1 MTKICYLITSLDT
14 GGAEVALRTLVRGLD
29 RSRFSVVVVSIR
41 PVGAIGVSMREDGV
55 RVLDLGLSGKFDPRL
70 FTRLYSFLK
79 KEEPDILHT
88 FLSHSNIIGRV
99 VGRMAGVPRI
109 VSSIQNDRFGGRIR
123 ERLMQWTDG
132 LADVTAI
139 VSRKA
144 ADRMLRIG
152 VVSPE
157 RSLVVYNGVDFKSF
171 PLRDKPARD
180 AVRAALSMPEDAP
193 VVISVGRLAEQKGYP
208 YLLEAFALVRKNDPK
223 MILLVLGAGPL
234 EAELKAKA
242 EALGLG
248 DSARFLGV
256 QADVASYYAAA
267 DVFALAS
274 LWEGF
279 GNVIVEAMATGLPP
293 LVTDVCG
300 AAEGIADGI
309 SGYIVP
315 SKDAAA
321 LAQAMGRAFALS
333 KEERLAMGARARE
346 AVLGRFSA
354 EAMVGA
360 YQSVYEKL
368 LKK

>member
-132 LADVTAI
+132 HADVTAI

-223 MILLVLGAGPL
+223 MILLDEPSEGIQPNIVQDIARIMVELNRKTGVSIVFVEQNIDMIRAMAQRCHVMDKGRIV
-234 EAELKAKA
+234 AELTPAQLNDD
-242 EALGLG
+242 EVV
-248 DSARFLGV
+248 RRH
-256 QADVASYYAAA
+256 
-267 DVFALAS
+267 LA
-274 LWEGF
+274 
-279 GNVIVEAMATGLPP
+279 V
-293 LVTDVCG
+293 
-300 AAEGIADGI
+300 
-309 SGYIVP
+309 
-315 SKDAAA
+315 
-321 LAQAMGRAFALS
+321 
-333 KEERLAMGARARE
+333 
-346 AVLGRFSA
+346 
-354 EAMVGA
+354 
-360 YQSVYEKL
+360 
-368 LKK
+368 